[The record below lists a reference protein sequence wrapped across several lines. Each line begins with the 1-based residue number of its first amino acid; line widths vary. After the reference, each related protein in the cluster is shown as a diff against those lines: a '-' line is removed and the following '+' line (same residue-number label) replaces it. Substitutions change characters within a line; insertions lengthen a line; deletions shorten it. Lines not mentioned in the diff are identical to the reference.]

1 MSKITAPKLA
11 KMKKKGDKIT
21 MITAYDFISAK
32 LAETCEIDLILVGD
46 SLGNTVQ
53 EHDNTLH
60 VTMDESIYHTRI
72 VSAACKYA
80 MVIGDMPFGS
90 YQVSKEQAIANASR
104 YLKETSAS
112 AVKLEGGAL
121 VADTIKALVK
131 AQIPV
136 QAHIGLTPQSLH
148 MMGGFKI
155 ARQEEKLIEDAL
167 KVQDAGAMS
176 LVLEGIPGEI
186 AKKITETVEIPT
198 IGIGAGVHCDGQVLV
213 WHDLLGFNE
222 DFVPK
227 FVKQY
232 AKVAKIIRE
241 GLAQYKQEVKDG
253 TFPTPEHTYQ

>member
-1 MSKITAPKLA
+1 
-11 KMKKKGDKIT
+11 
-21 MITAYDFISAK
+21 
-32 LAETCEIDLILVGD
+32 
-46 SLGNTVQ
+46 
-53 EHDNTLH
+53 
-60 VTMDESIYHTRI
+60 
-72 VSAACKYA
+72 

-186 AKKITETVEIPT
+186 AKKITEAVEIPT

-232 AKVAKIIRE
+232 ANVAKIIRE